1 MYKNCKVVIKDA
13 LKEAIEEVNEKEV
26 TNIWQKAFAICFRS
40 LIEDSE
46 NVSELRSSRKW
57 FEHVTE
63 SSTKFLHE
71 W

>member
-1 MYKNCKVVIKDA
+1 MIIKDA
-13 LKEAIEEVNEKEV
+13 LKETVDEVNEKEV
-26 TNIWQKAFAICFRS
+26 TNIWQKAFAVCSRS

-46 NVSELRSSRKW
+46 NVFDLRLSRKW

-63 SSTKFLHE
+63 NSTNFLHE